1 MSGRRSV
8 QIPLFRRLARP
19 LGFALLLALAG
30 GCASALEKARVARD
44 ARDYPKAEQ
53 YYRTA
58 LTGDPADRPKAA
70 KELAGLKVTLAH
82 NKLKKGDAVAAEKLF
97 VEATQLDPKDDKA
110 IDGLGRAQAE
120 QGRLDDA
127 ISTLSVEGCAQ
138 CRRYLSVLLLQRA
151 AKREAATE
159 VAAARDDYQKAQALV
174 PDVTTALAIARL
186 YDGEGDPEATLKAVE
201 AAVPLIV
208 EGDAASQATFRAL
221 REKGVLAAVT
231 RGDVAT
237 IDRWLNLF
245 PPGAGGD
252 EWYTLQVRV
261 TQQLHRENQTD
272 LALARARH
280 LLSAKYASTLP
291 AHRKAD
297 FERFLADVYRL
308 LGVKFLREGKI
319 VEADDNFRQAMEF
332 APTDNKIKLLRGLAI
347 AGMKD
352 VGKAQQVLAALP
364 KDTKGYN
371 EVTAILESMVVHD
384 KLAEDDLEGAR
395 AALARAQAAS
405 SEQPEVHVAM
415 AELLFVT
422 PVANLAKKALKDIK
436 KNGLVKY
443 PNDEVN
449 RYGEA
454 LSELAWAREQAKGL
468 GEGYLF
474 RGPGIDGRMDALER
488 QIRAFYP
495 FPVEF
500 NPDSTTILKLRGA
513 GGEVLV
519 KGPGDFAETVSVPA
533 GGTSEVTVREPGL
546 VSLRVGKRT
555 VVLVTE
561 PYTRLTVEL

>member
-44 ARDYPKAEQ
+44 ARDYPRAEQ

-127 ISTLSVEGCAQ
+127 ISTLSAPSCAQ

-186 YDGEGDPEATLKAVE
+186 YDGEGDAEATLKAVE

-546 VSLRVGKRT
+546 VTLRVGKRT

>member
-44 ARDYPKAEQ
+44 ARDYPRAEQ

-127 ISTLSVEGCAQ
+127 ISTLSAPSCAQ